1 LAAQTENLFVMT
13 RSATLIAMSI
23 AIVAQAFSMRTK
35 PAPLL
40 LWNASASVPIGFYS
54 VEPIDQ
60 LAVTNLIVAMPPNSL
75 ATFLAE
81 RGYVP
86 LGVPLIKRILAL
98 PGQSVCR
105 NELVISVDGIA
116 MGVALAHDQRGQP
129 LPIWQGC
136 RAIAQGEVFLMN
148 WDEPASFDGRYF
160 GLMPLRAIIGRA
172 QPLWTL
178 DKP

>member
-1 LAAQTENLFVMT
+1 MMT
-13 RSATLIAMSI
+13 RSKTLITMSI
-23 AIVAQAFSMRTK
+23 AVILQAISLCMK
-35 PAPLL
+35 PAPRL
-40 LWNASASVPIGFYS
+40 LWNASESVPVGLYS
-54 VEPIDQ
+54 VEAGDQ
-60 LAVTNLIVAMPPNSL
+60 LAVTNLVVAMPPNSL
-75 ATFLAE
+75 ATFLDE

-116 MGVALAHDQRGQP
+116 MGVALAHDQRGRP